1 MIFIYLPNILLVLT
15 WIYYFNFNIF
25 LSVIFAPLSYL
36 AINGSLIYYKQ
47 FNLVHMLMDK
57 TIILTITENQLKNI
71 IFFFIGLL
79 FKISYVNKL
88 YTWLKVKIL
97 LYIFNLV
104 VSYIPSEKT
113 NEITDNLKNEL
124 KNDYLDILNRNRKKQ
139 AITMD

>member
-1 MIFIYLPNILLVLT
+1 
-15 WIYYFNFNIF
+15 
-25 LSVIFAPLSYL
+25 
-36 AINGSLIYYKQ
+36 
-47 FNLVHMLMDK
+47 MLMDK